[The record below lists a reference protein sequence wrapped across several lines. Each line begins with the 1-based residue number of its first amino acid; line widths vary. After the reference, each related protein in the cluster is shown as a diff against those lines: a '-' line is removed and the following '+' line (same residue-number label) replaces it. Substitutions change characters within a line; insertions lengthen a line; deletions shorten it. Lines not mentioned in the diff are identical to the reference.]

1 MNQGLESYS
10 IVSARG
16 KETVERW
23 LQSFPETSEAVRK
36 VRESLNEMIM
46 MGNRQEGMTPV
57 EYKVRK
63 WDLDIDNHVEY
74 VDGIIVHN
82 GNQAGTW
89 SARVTEMALAAM
101 TECDGGY
108 VELIKG
114 KEQPMSKCLFEVF
127 MVHEGKY
134 LNVWTGIASTP
145 EGARFKALRE
155 FEIDTDI
162 EDLDLF
168 TRQVGVLR
176 DDCCK

>member
-57 EYKVRK
+57 EYKVVEGPRP
-63 WDLDIDNHVEY
+63 WGFGGTFIRGHVLIDDQKVGNWQVS
-74 VDGIIVHN
+74 VDKGHFDAVKEN
-82 GNQAGTW
+82 LMGN
-89 SARVTEMALAAM
+89 R
-101 TECDGGY
+101 
-108 VELIKG
+108 